1 VIGRQA
7 AGSADLDRSRRYD
20 RLMDVTYE
28 WRGDFENAEANALH
42 ADGFGHRVLEDD
54 WKAQVQ
60 RHSTDGEAVDLML
73 QLVTT
78 IDNRETPP
86 GSG

>member
-1 VIGRQA
+1 
-7 AGSADLDRSRRYD
+7 
-20 RLMDVTYE
+20 
-28 WRGDFENAEANALH
+28 LH
-42 ADGFGHRVLEDD
+42 ADSFGHRVLEDD